1 MIESYS
7 QQIIYPLKQGTP
19 LLTSPDIS
27 SVLPIVLT
35 LIFSLYTRNV
45 VIGLFAGVISAVV
58 MLTGFNLLAV
68 LSELVKTHLVGT
80 ITDSYNAGV
89 IVLMVFIG
97 GFVALMEKSGGG
109 PAFAANIMKWINTR
123 ARAQMAAWLGGIFI
137 FYSDLGTP
145 LIIGPVFRPLFDKL
159 KISRQKLA
167 FIIDS
172 TASPVAILVP
182 FIGWGIYIMG
192 LMQKEFDSAEQT
204 ISAWSAFIHTIPF
217 QFYAILAIVIVP
229 LLVWRKVDFG
239 AMAAA
244 EKDSLNAPEANSNNE
259 APASQKSPLSQ
270 EKSTIAP
277 FTHPN
282 ARASFVFVPLAVMAG
297 VLAMMLIPLG
307 FPFSSVPGSIFRA
320 ALSSAYFLAAVSLIG
335 LMAWYKVRSLN
346 SSVTMY
352 LNGMSNMMQV
362 AIILV
367 LAWTLSSLGKEL
379 GTAQYIAEQAQR
391 GFPYWLL
398 PAVAFIFSGVISFAT
413 GSSWGTFAIML
424 PLVIPTSF
432 AIEAPLFVSMGAVLS
447 GGLFGDHCSPISE
460 TTILSATGSN
470 CNQFEH
476 FRTQLPY
483 ALLNGSIALLS
494 FLIAGIY
501 QHSAIIVLSLL
512 IQILLVVVIK
522 RAKN

>member
-1 MIESYS
+1 M
-7 QQIIYPLKQGTP
+7 
-19 LLTSPDIS
+19 TSPDIS
-27 SVLPIVLT
+27 SIFPIVLT
-35 LIFSLYTRNV
+35 LILSLYTRNV
-45 VIGLFAGVISAVV
+45 VIGLFTGVIAAVA
-58 MLTGFNLLAV
+58 MLSGFNPLTV

-109 PAFAANIMKWINTR
+109 PAFALKMMKKINSR
-123 ARAQMAAWLGGIFI
+123 ARAQMAAWFGGIFI

-145 LIIGPVFRPLFDKL
+145 LIVGPVFRPLFDKL

-192 LMQKEFDSAEQT
+192 LMQKEFDSSGQT
-204 ISAWSAFIHTIPF
+204 ITAWSAFIHTIPF

-229 LLVWRKVDFG
+229 LLVWRKADFG
-239 AMAAA
+239 AMAKA
-244 EKDSLNAPEANSNNE
+244 EKACIESSGSLSNTLSKEHSTDIKNEIDNEEAT
-259 APASQKSPLSQ
+259 
-270 EKSTIAP
+270 TIQP
-277 FTHPN
+277 FMHPN
-282 ARASFVFVPLAVMAG
+282 ARASFVFIPLAIMAI
-297 VLAMMLIPLG
+297 VLALMLVPMG
-307 FPFSSVPGSIFRA
+307 FPFKSVPGSAFRA
-320 ALSSAYFLAAVSLIG
+320 ALSSAYFLAALSLMS

-346 SSVTMY
+346 GSITMF

-362 AIILV
+362 SIILI

-432 AIEAPLFVSMGAVLS
+432 AIDAPLFVSMGAVLS

-476 FRTQLPY
+476 FRTQYPY
-483 ALLNGSIALLS
+483 ALLNGGVALLS
-494 FLIAGIY
+494 FIVAGVY
-501 QHSAIIVLSLL
+501 QHNAIIVMSLMAQL
-512 IQILLVVVIK
+512 ILVICIC
-522 RAKN
+522 RRSAKSN

>member
-1 MIESYS
+1 MSI
-7 QQIIYPLKQGTP
+7 
-19 LLTSPDIS
+19 LTSPDITS
-27 SVLPIVLT
+27 ILPIVLT
-35 LIFSLYTRNV
+35 LILSLYTRNV
-45 VIGLFAGVISAVV
+45 VIGLFTGVITAVV
-58 MLTGFNLLAV
+58 MLTGFNPLFV

-80 ITDSYNAGV
+80 IIDSYNAGV

-109 PAFAANIMKWINTR
+109 PAFAVNIMKWINSR
-123 ARAQMAAWLGGIFI
+123 ARAQMAAWFGGIFI

-192 LMQKEFDSAEQT
+192 LMQKEFDSSGQA
-204 ISAWSAFIHTIPF
+204 ISAWSAFIQTIPF

-239 AMAAA
+239 AMASA
-244 EKDSLNAPEANSNNE
+244 EENCMKTPDSVSKKTSISSEKPTTQLNTVLSEE
-259 APASQKSPLSQ
+259 TPLIQ
-270 EKSTIAP
+270 P

-282 ARASFVFVPLAVMAG
+282 ARASFVFIPLAVMAI
-297 VLAMMLIPLG
+297 VLAMMLVPLG
-307 FPFSSVPGSIFRA
+307 FPFKSVAGSAFRA
-320 ALSSAYFLAAVSLIG
+320 ALSSAYFLAAVSLMG

-346 SSVTMY
+346 GSVTMY

-362 AIILV
+362 AIILI

-398 PAVAFIFSGVISFAT
+398 PAVAFIFSGIISFAT

-432 AIEAPLFVSMGAVLS
+432 AIDAPLYVSMGAVLS

-476 FRTQLPY
+476 FQTQLPY
-483 ALLNGSIALLS
+483 ALLNGSVALVS
-494 FLIAGIY
+494 FLMAGIY
-501 QHSAIIVLSLL
+501 QHGAIIVLSLL
-512 IQILLVVVIK
+512 IQIILVVGITRRGASLSTV
-522 RAKN
+522 NQ

>member
-1 MIESYS
+1 M
-7 QQIIYPLKQGTP
+7 
-19 LLTSPDIS
+19 TSPDIS
-27 SVLPIVLT
+27 SILPIVLT
-35 LIFSLYTRNV
+35 LILSLYTRNV
-45 VIGLFAGVISAVV
+45 VIGLFTGVITAVV
-58 MLTGFNLLAV
+58 MLIGFNPLTV
-68 LSELVKTHLVGT
+68 LSELVKIHLVGT

-109 PAFAANIMKWINTR
+109 PAFAANIMKWINSR

-145 LIIGPVFRPLFDKL
+145 LIVGPVFRPLFDKL

-192 LMQKEFDSAEQT
+192 LMQKEFDSAGRDIT
-204 ISAWSAFIHTIPF
+204 AWGAFIQTIPF
-217 QFYAILAIVIVP
+217 QFYAILAIAIVP
-229 LLVWRKVDFG
+229 LLVWRKADFG
-239 AMAAA
+239 AMALA
-244 EKDSLNAPEANSNNE
+244 EKECMALPQAIPDSSTQQASNQKPKTTLDEE
-259 APASQKSPLSQ
+259 APLIQ
-270 EKSTIAP
+270 P
-277 FTHPN
+277 FTHSN
-282 ARASFVFVPLAVMAG
+282 ARASFVFIPLAVMAI
-297 VLAMMLIPLG
+297 VLAMMLVPMG
-307 FPFSSVPGSIFRA
+307 FPFKSVPGSAFRA
-320 ALSSAYFLAAVSLIG
+320 ALSSAYFLAAVSLMG

-346 SSVTMY
+346 GSVTMY

-362 AIILV
+362 AIILI

-432 AIEAPLFVSMGAVLS
+432 AIDAPLFVSMGAVLS

-476 FRTQLPY
+476 FRTQYPY
-483 ALLNGSIALLS
+483 ALLNGAVALLS
-494 FLIAGIY
+494 FVVAGFY
-501 QHSAIIVLSLL
+501 QANSIVLVSLIVQL
-512 IQILLVVVIK
+512 FLVIGMCN
-522 RAKN
+522 RATRSI